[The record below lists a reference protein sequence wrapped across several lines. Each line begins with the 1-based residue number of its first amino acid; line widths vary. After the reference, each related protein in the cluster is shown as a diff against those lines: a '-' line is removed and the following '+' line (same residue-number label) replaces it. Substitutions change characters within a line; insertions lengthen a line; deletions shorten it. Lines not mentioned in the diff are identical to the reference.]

1 MKMKKKTNFNLK
13 GFFNKKENMALF
25 VVAVVFCVGI
35 AVTNIK
41 SNDIPLH
48 DGDVLVDSQA
58 ACTDEQKEK
67 EAEGEGS
74 TKSFEEQKA
83 DMELER
89 QELISKYDEIIS
101 NSESKSE
108 KKNAQKQ
115 KEKLLSYME
124 QEVAIAGIIKTKDL
138 PDCLIIIT
146 DNQITVTVDDKEL
159 NQSTVAKICNVVMEE
174 TKRSAEN
181 IIIQSNH

>member
-1 MKMKKKTNFNLK
+1 MKKKGKFDLR

-25 VVAVVFCVGI
+25 VVAVVFCAGI

-58 ACTDEQKEK
+58 ACTDDQEKTDEQGD
-67 EAEGEGS
+67 A
-74 TKSFEEQKA
+74 KSFEQQKA
-83 DMELER
+83 DLELKR

-115 KEKLLSYME
+115 KEKILSYME
-124 QEVAIAGIIKTKDL
+124 QEVSIAGLIKTKDL

-146 DNQITVTVDDKEL
+146 DNQINITVDDKEL
-159 NQSTVAKICNVVMEE
+159 NQNTVAKICNIVMEE